1 MSLSILITCLLDN
14 VWILLGEVRYKSL
27 QNFYWM
33 SLSILITCL
42 LDNVWILLGEVRYKS
57 LPGVK
62 ELSGYL

>member
-1 MSLSILITCLLDN
+1 
-14 VWILLGEVRYKSL
+14 
-27 QNFYWM
+27 M